1 MRVVYISSYKPKIL
15 YIMDNKLIQ
24 DLRMQAVRSLFDGLT
39 FNQATNT
46 SDWDELTCDEQMRL
60 EDLINS

>member
-1 MRVVYISSYKPKIL
+1 
-15 YIMDNKLIQ
+15 MDNKLIQ

-46 SDWDELTCDEQMRL
+46 SDWDELSCDEQMHL